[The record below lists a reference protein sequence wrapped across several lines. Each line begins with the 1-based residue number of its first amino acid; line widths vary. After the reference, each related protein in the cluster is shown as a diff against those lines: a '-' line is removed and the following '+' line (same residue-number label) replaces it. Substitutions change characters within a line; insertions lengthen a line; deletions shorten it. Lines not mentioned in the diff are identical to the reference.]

1 MRLLRVHSPVFPE
14 RGPSLKRNH
23 IFHIASL
30 LATLGT
36 APLYATVAI
45 QSLTPSVAS
54 PQPLGTTVTWTVKAT
69 DSNPN
74 NLTFQF
80 SVTPPNGQL
89 AMVKDFNIGT
99 LNGATWTAQPFV
111 WTTIAGEGA
120 YTIQVI
126 AKDFVSGDTATKT
139 ASFRLTTRVSGG
151 AAVVHKSGNPLVA
164 LFSAPSCATGSTMRV
179 AFFTGS
185 NPPNYTAWAFCNS
198 PVSMN
203 FYIAGM
209 LPSTTYSMYSQ
220 TATNGTITNG
230 ATLSFTTGALPTSLP
245 RGFFPVFTVNTPA
258 PANDPNPMLLWSFTK
273 LIVPVAT
280 DLNGNIMWYYANGAG
295 TLVTRPVATG
305 TLLTIQNGASWDSSN
320 TIQQLLREIDL
331 SGNVIHETNT
341 GVIANQLVS
350 MGVTD
355 ATPCGQIVQPAKVGD
370 ACLNDFHHDAIRYL
384 INGQQ
389 YTAFMAHVEKL
400 FPPGTQGHKG
410 TAPVD
415 VLSEMVIVL
424 NSSWQVVWY
433 YSSFDQLDIQRAAPL
448 GETCSG
454 GTSDC
459 PTNLYLAKVANDW
472 THANTIDYVAASTSQ
487 NPDSG
492 DFLISVRDQ
501 DQVIKVNYN
510 NGAGS
515 CAPPPAASCI
525 GWYMGPPDGLT
536 VPPNSF
542 TMDSTDPWP
551 WFSHQHDVTYA
562 NSGKQFT
569 INGLTGPLLTIYDNG
584 NTRFSAPPL
593 GLGSNCA
600 GPPNNCNSR
609 GMALIVDET
618 NMKVTPVLL
627 QDLGVKTT
635 ALGSAELLLNTTP
648 YSYSFG
654 TGLNTTVP
662 VETIEISPTTG
673 ATTGTV
679 MLNVEGSAYAYRSW
693 QMPNLYSPPV
703 L

>member
-1 MRLLRVHSPVFPE
+1 
-14 RGPSLKRNH
+14 LKRIH
-23 IFHIASL
+23 IFHAAGL
-30 LATLGT
+30 LATLGM

-45 QSLTPSVAS
+45 QTITPSVNP

-69 DSNPN
+69 DSKPN

-80 SVTPPNGQL
+80 NVTPPNGQP
-89 AMVKDFNIGT
+89 AMVKDFNIGALT
-99 LNGATWTAQPFV
+99 GGTWTSQPFV
-111 WTTIAGEGA
+111 WTTIAGEGT
-120 YTIQVI
+120 YTIQAI
-126 AKDFVSGDTATKT
+126 AKDFISGETNTKT
-139 ASFRLTTRVSGG
+139 ASFRLTTRVSTGV
-151 AAVVHKSGNPLVA
+151 ATVHKSGNALLA
-164 LFSAPSCATGSTMRV
+164 LFSAPSCAAGSTMRV
-179 AFFTGS
+179 AFYTGS
-185 NPPNYTAWAFCNS
+185 NPPNYTTWAYCNP

-203 FYIAGM
+203 FYVAGM

-220 TATNGTITNG
+220 TATNGNITNG
-230 ATLSFTTGALPTSLP
+230 ATLSFTTSPLPATLP
-245 RGFFPVFTVNTPA
+245 RGYFPTFTVNTPA
-258 PANDPNPMLLWSFTK
+258 PVNDPNPMLLWSFTK

-280 DLNGNIMWYYANGAG
+280 DLSGNIMWYYANGAG
-295 TLVTRPVATG
+295 TLLTRLVANG
-305 TLLTIQNGASWDSSN
+305 TMLTIQNGSSWDSSN

-331 SGNVIHETNT
+331 AGNVIHETNT
-341 GVIANQLVS
+341 GVVASQLVA
-350 MGVTD
+350 MGAKD
-355 ATPCGQIVQPAKVGD
+355 ATPCGQIAKPAKVGD

-400 FPPGTQGHKG
+400 FPAGTQGHKG
-410 TAPVD
+410 SGPVD

-424 NSSWQVVWY
+424 NSNWQVVWY

-448 GETCSG
+448 GEVCSG
-454 GTSDC
+454 GSSDC
-459 PTNLYLAKVANDW
+459 PTDLYLAKVANDW
-472 THANTIDYVAASTSQ
+472 THANTVDYVAASASQ

-492 DFLISVRDQ
+492 NFLVSVRDQ
-501 DQVIKVNYN
+501 DQVIKINYN

-525 GWYMGPPDGLT
+525 GWYMGPPDGLA

-542 TMDSTDPWP
+542 TIDNSTGDPWP

-562 NSGKQFT
+562 NSGKQVT
-569 INGLTGPLLTIYDNG
+569 IANGPTGPITGPLLTIFDNG
-584 NTRFSAPPL
+584 NTRYSAAPL

-609 GMALIVDET
+609 GMALIVDEAS
-618 NMKVTPVLL
+618 MKVTPVLL

-635 ALGSAELLLNTTP
+635 ALGSAELLSNTTP
-648 YSYSFG
+648 YNYSFG

-662 VETIEISPTTG
+662 VANIEISPTPG
-673 ATTGTV
+673 AVTGTV
-679 MLNVEGSAYAYRSW
+679 ILNVQGSAYAYRGW